1 MNTKNYLN
9 SDFLNTAYFYKSSEI
24 KATISYI
31 EQVDL
36 GETNDPNGY
45 PMKEFGLKVKQKDIY
60 CDKLIFSK
68 DEKNTFLLINTLIN
82 KLYNKYLELAKLNDK
97 SIRKTA
103 LNPKSNYLTRW
114 VKGESDIL
122 INGNQEGARRL
133 ITRIIHVSNS
143 MAVNNRIGPATF
155 AVISPKLLPL
165 IQNTPDFI
173 YDTSGKIKEY
183 ETITQVGNMMGLSVF
198 VNYDSH
204 DDLILLGRYS
214 SQNNLGGVAL
224 IEHDI
229 QIDNKFITWIGA
241 IEEYSSNSQYMFDLI
256 DVKVIDDL
264 PWYKRIIYNFLKK
277 RNLI

>member
-9 SDFLNTAYFYKSSEI
+9 SDFLNTAYFYKSPET
-24 KATISYI
+24 KATICYI

-36 GETNDPNGY
+36 GEINDPNGY
-45 PMKEFGLKVKQKDIY
+45 PVKEFGLKVKQKDIY

-103 LNPKSNYLTRW
+103 LKPKSNSLARW
-114 VKGESDIL
+114 IKGESDIL
-122 INGNQEGARRL
+122 INDNQEGARRL
-133 ITRIIHVSNS
+133 ITRIMHVSNS

-155 AVISPKLLPL
+155 MIITPKLLPL

-214 SQNNLGGVAL
+214 SQNNLGGVSL

-241 IEEYSSNSQYMFDLI
+241 IEEYSTNSQYMFDLI

-264 PWYKRIIYNFLKK
+264 PWYKRIIYNLLKK